1 MAHYKEEQWYK
12 NLSKALE
19 SFTSDWHKDVKKQ
32 KIGGTTCLLS
42 FNKDINHQKKAGAL
56 GAVKGGQIAGRNN
69 VISGQIFEA
78 QKLSRSVKNKKFKQ
92 RNIFEIFKNDILIGQ
107 YPRIVDIANAYGCS
121 VSQMSLYISHKKPF
135 PNGYVFTKTRIREM
149 SKSYLKRKQN
159 S

>member
-1 MAHYKEEQWYK
+1 MVHFEQEDWYI
-12 NLSKALE
+12 NLNRVLE
-19 SFTSDWHKDVKKQ
+19 SFTEDWHEQVKKSKIAGTTNLMNFNQ
-32 KIGGTTCLLS
+32 DKNHQSKSGKIGAVHGGLVAGKIA
-42 FNKDINHQKKAGAL
+42 KDSN
-56 GAVKGGQIAGRNN
+56 QIL
-69 VISGQIFEA
+69 EA
-78 QKLSRSVKNKKFKQ
+78 QKLSRSVKTKKFKQ
-92 RNIFEIFKNDILIGQ
+92 RNTFEIFENDILIGQ